1 LRFVR
6 ERNGQLARPDKLG
19 FDTAAFT
26 LSARLSLDDAAEHA
40 YDYLAEG
47 LGDKLHALMT
57 ALYMRGFTVAEIAD
71 EVIRTAMSRIGMLWQ
86 GDPGGIFIEHRATF
100 QCLTAIEELRAL
112 IPVVAGERAEPVAVT
127 AGTAHDPYLLPSA
140 VAAASLA
147 EIGWRT
153 VCLGADTPLAVVMI
167 ATHQVG
173 ARLVALS
180 ITAAPPKGFQ
190 RELTSF
196 ISSARSEGRM
206 VAIGGQCV
214 ASLEL
219 EPRPGLF
226 VADSMRELVRERR
239 HGVVDQNGRVSP
251 LTKGR

>member
-1 LRFVR
+1 VLEATRTAGGHRRITREAALRFVR

-112 IPVVAGERAEPVAVT
+112 
-127 AGTAHDPYLLPSA
+127 
-140 VAAASLA
+140 
-147 EIGWRT
+147 
-153 VCLGADTPLAVVMI
+153 
-167 ATHQVG
+167 
-173 ARLVALS
+173 
-180 ITAAPPKGFQ
+180 
-190 RELTSF
+190 
-196 ISSARSEGRM
+196 RS
-206 VAIGGQCV
+206 
-214 ASLEL
+214 
-219 EPRPGLF
+219 
-226 VADSMRELVRERR
+226 ADSHGRCGNPGGGRR
-239 HGVVDQNGRVSP
+239 
-251 LTKGR
+251 